1 MSGKQS
7 VEEGIECII
16 TDLKSR
22 HPAQDEFIQAVEEI
36 LVSLKPLF
44 ETTNGCDYLNSFR
57 VIAEPERVIKFRVQ
71 YPKFGADGAVEL
83 NTTTGYRVQFNSALG
98 PYKGGLRFH
107 PSVSESIVKFLGF
120 EQIFKNALTN
130 LPIGGGKGGCVFDPK
145 GKSESEVRMLCESF
159 MKGLYRHIGPNLDVP
174 AGDIGVGGR
183 EIGYMY
189 GEYVRLRG
197 QPDMGVLTGK
207 STDFGGSKLR
217 PEATGYGLV
226 YITLEALKKYTHYRY
241 LPENRR
247 AGISTN
253 CFNGLRVL
261 ISGSGNVAQFAAE
274 KVLELGGVVCSFSDS
289 TGSISSE
296 TGFTRAQLTE
306 VCELKNVK
314 RGRLSQLSGM
324 SGATYHAG
332 KSVWQLG
339 LKCDIALPCATQN
352 EITVEGARN
361 LVQGGCWCV
370 AEGANMPTTNEAVEV
385 LKSKVDIYIPAKA
398 ANAGGVATSALEMAQ
413 NSARLFWTSE
423 EVDEKLKGI
432 MNNIFSTAYS
442 TAQEFDRPWD
452 LQFGANAAGFLKVYK
467 AYKAMGYLKF

>member
-1 MSGKQS
+1 MTDERIEGVLSG
-7 VEEGIECII
+7 
-16 TDLKSR
+16 LKGR
-22 HPAQDEFIQAVEEI
+22 HPGQEEFMQAVEEV

-44 ETTNGCDYLNSFR
+44 EKQGDEDYLGAFN

-71 YPKFGADGAVEL
+71 YPTFGENGAEL
-83 NTTTGYRVQFNSALG
+83 HTTTGYRVQFNSALG

-107 PSVSESIVKFLGF
+107 PSVSESIIKFLGF

-145 GKSESEVRMLCESF
+145 GKSDSEVRMLCENF
-159 MKGLYRHIGPNLDVP
+159 MKGLYRHIGPDLDVP

-241 LPENRR
+241 LAEDRR
-247 AGISTN
+247 AGISEN
-253 CFNGLRVL
+253 CFNGLKVL

-274 KVLELGGVVCSFSDS
+274 KVMELGGHVCSFSDS
-289 TGSISSE
+289 TGTISSE
-296 TGFTRAQLTE
+296 EGFSPDQLKE
-306 VCELKNVK
+306 LFHLKNVQ
-314 RGRLSQLSGM
+314 RGRLSEMAVTNDLI
-324 SGATYHAG
+324 YHAG
-332 KSVWQLG
+332 KSVWDLG
-339 LKCDIALPCATQN
+339 LNCDVALPCATQN
-352 EITVEGARN
+352 EIKLDGAKN
-361 LVQGGCWCV
+361 LAAGGCWCV
-370 AEGANMPTTNEAVEV
+370 AEGANMPTTNEAVDF
-385 LKSKVDIYIPAKA
+385 LKTKVDIYIPAKA

-432 MNNIFSTAYS
+432 MNNIFATAYK